1 MKGSE
6 VTQVVVFKL
15 SDEIYAID
23 IFDVR
28 EIVEEK
34 KITKIPNVPE
44 YIDGILDLRGEIT
57 TVVNLKKLLN
67 IPEKD
72 GRTKGK
78 IIVID
83 ADKDVGT
90 VGFIVDT
97 VLSVTEV
104 ESIEPLSAI
113 ASTSAISLDESYI
126 KGIIKGKERLII
138 LLDVDAILKKVS
150 K

>member
-104 ESIEPLSAI
+104 DSIEPLSTI

-126 KGIIKGKERLII
+126 KGIIKGKEKLII